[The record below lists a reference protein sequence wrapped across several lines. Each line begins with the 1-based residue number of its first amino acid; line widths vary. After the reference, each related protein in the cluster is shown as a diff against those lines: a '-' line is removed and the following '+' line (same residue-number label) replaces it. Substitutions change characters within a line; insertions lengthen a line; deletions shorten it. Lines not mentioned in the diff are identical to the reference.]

1 MAVIGCNG
9 GNNRM
14 DRNFLKEYIINVDLE
29 TMQYK
34 TISENEDNNYFN
46 IPLAGKYQEFI
57 HRIAMNFVHP
67 DDLGK
72 FLDEFFPENLKRSM
86 ENNVNVLGDEVRL
99 IYNNDVYWKNIN
111 SVIYQDKNNRKYY
124 AVISFSDITEKKI
137 IKTENERLLYETAS
151 QVYNFVFAVNLT
163 QNNYSVIMKNSSFL
177 NGISSKGSFSSFVSL
192 LASRITSVNKNDFL
206 KQCRAENI
214 ISEFKNGRSE
224 IIFKIR
230 IQNDMKK
237 DEWILMTIT
246 EAAVSETEVNAVVL
260 CRCID
265 LKKNQT
271 VRKADISVNDITAGF
286 ISNCFNLVYSE
297 NNISVCV
304 NNLLK
309 ELTEISG
316 AEYASLFF
324 QNHENSVSAERIA
337 YYSPSGKII
346 PGNDVVSG
354 YEYKCELKNITD
366 EAEFSE
372 VMFTDTE
379 NMSEKYPLVK
389 KHMQKNNIKNSAA
402 AGVSSGYQQ
411 KGFISVGNITKNHS
425 EISSIMKISA
435 LFAGFMLDRKFL
447 INAGDNR
454 RNHNIFLELAYNKT
468 HNGIIQFEY
477 MKNEKAVHL
486 IDCNEAFCRIVD
498 CPVDVV
504 KRYFSYNFFKFVV
517 DEDRIKTFNAAHAI
531 ISNEKRN
538 SSTEV
543 RILNKDGDIRWV
555 HINMFR
561 IEDEQSGRFIIQAEF
576 TDITELKQEQ
586 LEKGIVYDAM
596 PGFSI
601 KCVFK
606 NSFLEFLSANEK
618 FYEFLGISDGENI
631 PYIFS
636 DSNFTKY
643 TASHTND
650 FINRKSFY
658 DSFMITLADGRKK
671 WITVSAK
678 CIGTNYGY
686 PLYMLVI
693 IDITEREEAY
703 INLEKANMELKIRA
717 ERYSLIEKSTEEKI
731 IEYDVKSDSL
741 IIQES
746 SEVDIAGSARKIEN
760 YLGNDF
766 NGNFKS
772 IICPDDYDCYI
783 KIMEKALEVP
793 SKGSADYRTNLHDNS
808 SYKWYRSY
816 YTSVADKSGKVV
828 RLIARIKNIENERN
842 RQKKLE
848 LQIKSDP
855 MTGLL
860 NKIAVKSE
868 ISDVL
873 LDMPPLYYHAM
884 MMIDIDNF
892 KSVNDNL
899 GHMFGDAVL
908 KNIASAIRRTF
919 RSSDIIGRIGGDE
932 FIVFMKNTS
941 IENAEMKAR
950 ELCTS
955 IKRTYSGNGRTV
967 EISCSIGISYSKD
980 NEDYDTLFEKADTA
994 MYCSKKNG
1002 RNGYTSY
1009 SEDMQK
1015 SEHELTREDCGAVH
1029 ASNKSFDMEI
1039 ISFALSLMS
1048 NSKDIDSSINILL
1061 EQTGNRF
1068 DMTDIVL
1075 FECDECGELFP
1086 SNSWPE
1092 RENSEI
1098 ISSMNQRNYNM
1109 MEFDSRG
1116 VFCVENCHDSDSFVS
1131 EKTLFLDYKC
1141 FKSLIAVKSEDNAVL
1156 KVLLLFGDRKN
1167 VRKWNDIQ
1175 KNTFYELSRI
1185 ISVFTTLRDERRKDK
1200 EKIALLKTTDAL
1212 TELYNFEAFK
1222 IKAEELIVKNK
1233 KSRTFALFYMD
1244 INGFTYVN
1252 DNFGY
1257 NAGDRMLCDFAVCVK
1272 DTIKD
1277 AGMGCA
1283 CRVYSDYFLMLLS
1296 GESRSDVMLK
1306 IKSSNDRF
1314 FDMERRAYP
1323 AGSIGLSTGI
1333 YFISDDF
1340 SDITISIDN
1349 ADLARKK
1356 AKRTN
1361 QNTYEIYT
1369 ADLRLSRSNEL
1380 SIIGELYRAMEKGKI
1395 ELFLQ
1400 PKFSLDTRQVIGA
1413 EALARWRNDDC
1424 SLKYPSEFVPALE
1437 KIGYIVKLD
1446 FYMYEQ
1452 VLKCM
1457 RKWIDRGIKP
1467 IPISVNFSRK
1477 NSLEDGFY
1485 ERVYNL
1491 AEAYGIDNSLVEI
1504 ETTESTFIND
1514 INKMLE
1520 TMRRFR
1526 NAGFKVDID
1535 DFGTGYSSLNMLV
1548 SAPVDIVK
1556 IDKSFLKNI
1565 KDSQYERDYVKQMC
1579 KMISTANKDI
1589 IFEGVETEEQA
1600 QFLLECGF
1608 TMAQGY
1614 LFEKPIP
1621 LDEFENKYIFR

>member
-1 MAVIGCNG
+1 MLENMTVIGG
-9 GNNRM
+9 GNNKM
-14 DRNFLKEYIINVDLE
+14 DMDFLKEYIINVDLE

-86 ENNVNVLGDEVRL
+86 ENNVNVVGDEVRF
-99 IYNNDVYWKNIN
+99 IYNNNVYWKNIN
-111 SVIYQDKNNRKYY
+111 SVVYQNKDSRKYY
-124 AVISFSDITEKKI
+124 AVISFSDITGKKTVR
-137 IKTENERLLYETAS
+137 TENERLLYETAS

-163 QNNYSVIMKNSSFL
+163 KNSYSVIMKNSSFL
-177 NGISSKGSFSSFVSL
+177 NEIDSKGSFSSFVSL
-192 LASRITSVNKNDFL
+192 FASKITSVNKNDFL
-206 KQCRAENI
+206 QQCRAENI
-214 ISEFKNGRSE
+214 ISEFKNGKSE

-237 DEWILMTIT
+237 DEWILMTIA

-265 LKKNQT
+265 LKKNET
-271 VRKADISVNDITAGF
+271 VRKADISVNDSTAGF
-286 ISNCFNLVYSE
+286 ISHCFNLVYSE
-297 NNISVCV
+297 NNISLCI

-309 ELTEISG
+309 ELTEILG

-324 QNHENSVSAERIA
+324 QDDENSASVARIG
-337 YYSPSGKII
+337 YYSSSGKII
-346 PGNDVVSG
+346 PENDVISG
-354 YEYKCELKNITD
+354 YKYNCELKNITD

-379 NMSEKYPLVK
+379 NMSEKYPLIK
-389 KHMQKNNIKNSAA
+389 KHMQNNNIKNSAA
-402 AGVSSGYQQ
+402 SGVSSGYQQ
-411 KGFISVGNITKNHS
+411 KGYISAGNITKNQS
-425 EISSIMKISA
+425 GISSIMKISA

-454 RNHNIFLELAYNKT
+454 RNHSIFLELAYNKT

-477 MKNEKAVHL
+477 IKNEKAVHL
-486 IDCNEAFCRIVD
+486 IDCNEAFCHIVD

-517 DEDRIKTFNAAHAI
+517 DEDRIKTFNAAHVI

-618 FYEFLGISDGENI
+618 FYEFLGISDSENV

-760 YLGNDF
+760 YLGDDF
-766 NGNFKS
+766 SGNFKS
-772 IICPDDYDCYI
+772 ILCPDDYDYYI
-783 KIMEKALEVP
+783 KIMKKALEVP

-816 YTSVADKSGKVV
+816 YTSVADKSGEIV
-828 RLIARIKNIENERN
+828 RVIARIKNIENERTT
-842 RQKKLE
+842 QKKLE

-950 ELCTS
+950 ELCSS
-955 IKRTYSGNGRTV
+955 IKRTYSGNGKTV
-967 EISCSIGISYSKD
+967 QISCSIGISYSKD

-1009 SEDMQK
+1009 SENMQK

-1029 ASNKSFDMEI
+1029 ASNKAFDMEI

-1098 ISSMNQRNYNM
+1098 ISSMNQSNYNM

-1116 VFCVENCHDSDSFVS
+1116 VFCVENCHDSGSSVS
-1131 EKTLFLDYKC
+1131 EKALFLDYKC
-1141 FKSLIAVKSEDNAVL
+1141 FKSLIAVKSDDNAVL
-1156 KVLLLFGDRKN
+1156 KVLMLFGDRKN

-1212 TELYNFEAFK
+1212 TGLYNFEAFK
-1222 IKAEELIVKNK
+1222 IKAEEIIVKNK
-1233 KSRTFALFYMD
+1233 KSRTFAL
-1244 INGFTYVN
+1244 
-1252 DNFGY
+1252 
-1257 NAGDRMLCDFAVCVK
+1257 
-1272 DTIKD
+1272 
-1277 AGMGCA
+1277 
-1283 CRVYSDYFLMLLS
+1283 
-1296 GESRSDVMLK
+1296 
-1306 IKSSNDRF
+1306 
-1314 FDMERRAYP
+1314 
-1323 AGSIGLSTGI
+1323 
-1333 YFISDDF
+1333 
-1340 SDITISIDN
+1340 
-1349 ADLARKK
+1349 
-1356 AKRTN
+1356 
-1361 QNTYEIYT
+1361 
-1369 ADLRLSRSNEL
+1369 
-1380 SIIGELYRAMEKGKI
+1380 LYR
-1395 ELFLQ
+1395 
-1400 PKFSLDTRQVIGA
+1400 
-1413 EALARWRNDDC
+1413 
-1424 SLKYPSEFVPALE
+1424 VPALR
-1437 KIGYIVKLD
+1437 D
-1446 FYMYEQ
+1446 F
-1452 VLKCM
+1452 
-1457 RKWIDRGIKP
+1457 
-1467 IPISVNFSRK
+1467 SSR
-1477 NSLEDGFY
+1477 
-1485 ERVYNL
+1485 
-1491 AEAYGIDNSLVEI
+1491 
-1504 ETTESTFIND
+1504 T
-1514 INKMLE
+1514 
-1520 TMRRFR
+1520 
-1526 NAGFKVDID
+1526 
-1535 DFGTGYSSLNMLV
+1535 
-1548 SAPVDIVK
+1548 
-1556 IDKSFLKNI
+1556 
-1565 KDSQYERDYVKQMC
+1565 
-1579 KMISTANKDI
+1579 
-1589 IFEGVETEEQA
+1589 
-1600 QFLLECGF
+1600 
-1608 TMAQGY
+1608 
-1614 LFEKPIP
+1614 
-1621 LDEFENKYIFR
+1621 

>member
-34 TISENEDNNYFN
+34 TISENEENNYFN

-86 ENNVNVLGDEVRL
+86 ENNVNVVGDEVRL
-99 IYNNDVYWKNIN
+99 IYNNNVYWKNIN

-192 LASRITSVNKNDFL
+192 FASRITSVNKNDFL
-206 KQCRAENI
+206 QQCRAENI

-265 LKKNQT
+265 LKKNEA
-271 VRKADISVNDITAGF
+271 VRKADISVNDSTAGF
-286 ISNCFNLVYSE
+286 ISHCFNFVYSE

-309 ELTEISG
+309 ELTEVLG

-324 QNHENSVSAERIA
+324 QDDENSVSVARIG
-337 YYSPSGKII
+337 YYSHSGKII
-346 PGNDVVSG
+346 PENDVVSG
-354 YEYKCELKNITD
+354 YKYNCELRNITD

-379 NMSEKYPLVK
+379 NMSAKYPLVK
-389 KHMQKNNIKNSAA
+389 KHMQNNNIKNSAA
-402 AGVSSGYQQ
+402 SGVSSGYQQ
-411 KGFISVGNITKNHS
+411 KGFISAGNITKNQS

-454 RNHNIFLELAYNKT
+454 RNHSIFLELAYNKT

-477 MKNEKAVHL
+477 IKNEKAVHL
-486 IDCNEAFCRIVD
+486 IDCNEAFCHIVD

-618 FYEFLGISDGENI
+618 FYEFLGISDSENI

-760 YLGNDF
+760 YLGDDF
-766 NGNFKS
+766 SGNFKS
-772 IICPDDYDCYI
+772 IICPDDYDYYI
-783 KIMEKALEVP
+783 KIMKKALEVP

-1029 ASNKSFDMEI
+1029 ASNKAFDMEI

-1340 SDITISIDN
+1340 TDITISIDN

-1589 IFEGVETEEQA
+1589 IFEGVETEEQV